1 MRLMAM
7 LAFSIVHTAT
17 VSSCA
22 RSDTGDANGTVQS
35 LHMTRASMLFSTH
48 QDVHGSMGGLRT
60 VMQQAARMQ

>member
-22 RSDTGDANGTVQS
+22 RSGNAKGNANGTVQG
-35 LHMTRASMLFSTH
+35 LHMTIASMLFSTH
-48 QDVHGSMGGLRT
+48 QDVHGSIGGRRT
-60 VMQQAARMQ
+60 VMQ